1 MMFSSRKNTE
11 AFDKETR
18 NDNIDI
24 TDVDANAD
32 LFGKCSMNI
41 DENDMYPSDL
51 VRQSFYGEILLLSV
65 ASWDF
70 LTNLFRTD

>member
-1 MMFSSRKNTE
+1 MIVIRKNTE

-32 LFGKCSMNI
+32 LFGKLRDNMY
-41 DENDMYPSDL
+41 ENDHCPSNL
-51 VRQSFYGEILLLSV
+51 VRQSFYGEILLLFV
-65 ASWDF
+65 ASREF
-70 LTNLFRTD
+70 PTN